1 MKLHHKKY
9 TKNYQDYILSTIT
22 EDYNGD
28 LIKTDEG
35 KINYLFHRFYNEYG
49 WHIKQYGKQRAMTEW
64 LSGLAINIPCYNCDI
79 IELAIKM
86 GSVNEDLTEKQK
98 DQIVYNYFNFM
109 ARIILKMENK
119 ISIHGLIKTHNSFKR
134 MVKGN
139 E

>member
-9 TKNYQDYILSTIT
+9 TKNYQNYILSTIT

-49 WHIKQYGKQRAMTEW
+49 WHIKQYGKQKAMIEW

-79 IELAIKM
+79 VELAVEM
-86 GSVNEDLTEKQK
+86 GSVSEDLTEDQK
-98 DQIVYNYFNFM
+98 NQIVDNYFNFM
-109 ARIILKMENK
+109 ANIILKMED
-119 ISIHGLIKTHNSFKR
+119 R
-134 MVKGN
+134 Q
-139 E
+139 